1 MSAEDQIKAMMEAR
15 DRERR
20 AVDLMRLR
28 IEGERDRLARALAE
42 SEKRVE
48 LGDAWAAAEAA
59 LPEGWVLQIG
69 NWQAEPNRDPR
80 LAKYESTAEPYRSEG
95 GDSIIGRG
103 DTPAAALRALAVA
116 LLEGEPDAR

>member
-42 SEKRVE
+42 SEKRVRVLEFE
-48 LGDAWAAAEAA
+48 LANWKAYHFKGFKSQHRAALSEPETPRLTPEELAAEWKDAA
-59 LPEGWVLQIG
+59 
-69 NWQAEPNRDPR
+69 D
-80 LAKYESTAEPYRSEG
+80 LAADREAP
-95 GDSIIGRG
+95 
-103 DTPAAALRALAVA
+103 
-116 LLEGEPDAR
+116 